1 MSVKHSDHPPMIAII
16 GCDGSGKSTVSE
28 QVLVY
33 AKQYGPAALTHLGK
47 QAGNVGRALS
57 ALPLIGWWFEWLISR
72 KVKKVNT
79 SHAKNKTPG
88 VFPALVM
95 YAFTIR
101 RVRRF
106 RRMLALR
113 EQGNIIITDRFPQLD
128 YPKSFDGPELL
139 VAAQGNF
146 IVRWLARREH
156 IAFEW
161 MTSYKPDMVI
171 RLNVDIDTAME
182 RKPDHVRELLMK
194 KIAIVPKLTFQGAP
208 IVDVD
213 TAQPLE
219 QVVSEANAAV
229 ANIMAEFGYK
239 QLSRVLY

>member
-1 MSVKHSDHPPMIAII
+1 MAVKNSGYAPMIAII

-33 AKQYGPAALTHLGK
+33 AGKYGPVALTHLGK
-47 QAGNVGRALS
+47 QAGNVGRALA
-57 ALPLIGWWFEWLISR
+57 ALPLIGWWFAWLINR
-72 KVKKVNT
+72 KIKTVN
-79 SHAKNKTPG
+79 SAHAKNRTPG
-88 VFPALVM
+88 IFPALVM
-95 YAFTIR
+95 YAFAIR

-128 YPKSFDGPELL
+128 YPKSFDGPELV

-146 IVRWLARREH
+146 VVRWLARREYA
-156 IAFEW
+156 AFEW

-194 KIAIVPKLTFQGAP
+194 KIAIVPKLSFQGAP

-213 TAQPLE
+213 TAQPLD
-219 QVVSEANAAV
+219 QVVSEANSAV
-229 ANIMAEFGYK
+229 ASIMVDLGYRK
-239 QLSRVLY
+239 LII

>member
-1 MSVKHSDHPPMIAII
+1 MSVKHSDYAPMIAII

-28 QVLVY
+28 QVLDY
-33 AKQYGPAALTHLGK
+33 ASKFGPAALTHLGK

-57 ALPLIGWWFEWLISR
+57 ALPLIGSWLEWLISR
-72 KVKKVNT
+72 KVKKVNN
-79 SHAKNKTPG
+79 SHAKNETPG
-88 VFPALVM
+88 ILPALVM

-101 RVRRF
+101 RLRRF

-139 VAAQGNF
+139 IAAQGNF

-156 IAFEW
+156 AAFEW
-161 MTSYKPDMVI
+161 MTGYKPDLVI
-171 RLNVDIDTAME
+171 RLNVDIDTAMA

-208 IVDVD
+208 IVDID

-219 QVVSEANAAV
+219 KVVNEANAAM
-229 ANIMAEFGYK
+229 AKIMAEFGYANK
-239 QLSRVLY
+239 SLKS